1 MALYLDD
8 LKVGDIARFGRYEV
22 TREEVI
28 EFASKY
34 DPQSFHLDDEAATKG
49 LFGKIAASG
58 WHTAGMTMR
67 MQVEHWQEIGL
78 DKASLG
84 GAGMDDIRWTQP
96 VFPGDVLSCETEVL
110 EIMPSRSKPDR
121 GMVKTRWTT
130 LNQRNEPVM
139 VLTTLGIMRRRPAA
153 G

>member
-1 MALYLDD
+1 MTLYLDD
-8 LKVGDIARFGRYEV
+8 LKVGDIARFGSYEV

-34 DPQSFHLDDEAATKG
+34 DPQPFHLDDEAAAQG

-67 MQVEHWQEIGL
+67 MQVEHWREIGL

-84 GAGMDDIRWTQP
+84 GAGMDDIRWTHP
-96 VFPGDVLSCETEVL
+96 VYPGDVLSCETEVL
-110 EIMPSRSKPDR
+110 EVIPSRSKPDR

-130 LNQRNEPVM
+130 FNQRNEPVM
-139 VLTTLGIMRRRPAA
+139 ILTTIGIMRRRSAA